1 MIDFCFSSEGSDV
14 LRTLFLFFYKENGR
28 ISPTV
33 DLDLPQLT
41 KIR

>member
-1 MIDFCFSSEGSDV
+1 MMI
-14 LRTLFLFFYKENGR
+14 LFFARGFGEHPNPLSFSTKENGR
-28 ISPTV
+28 ISSTV

>member
-1 MIDFCFSSEGSDV
+1 MFSEPS
-14 LRTLFLFFYKENGR
+14 FFFSTKENGR

>member
-1 MIDFCFSSEGSDV
+1 MMIFAFHQRVRMFSEPS
-14 LRTLFLFFYKENGR
+14 FFIYKKNGR

-41 KIR
+41 EIR